1 MYSLLL
7 LLLLLTH
14 QYHHNV
20 MSDINP
26 VKKVHADVSLQ
37 VQKCNNVLENY
48 TNNCANK
55 TADMQL

>member
-1 MYSLLL
+1 MLC
-7 LLLLLTH
+7 LTSTLS
-14 QYHHNV
+14 NLE
-20 MSDINP
+20 
-26 VKKVHADVSLQ
+26 VHADVSLQ